1 MLLFKIKT
9 HPYITTTHRR
19 KLQLFIIMMSPFIF
33 ITNRVVAFLIM
44 VNLTYKLWV
53 QPLFDKTKKKRL
65 SKILLENKT
74 IIAFMFVFAYLLLLY
89 TIELP
94 PKYELPV
101 KIIPTLVITIIIIIK
116 LILAF
121 YRIIKNLKFSE
132 TTCKKA

>member
-1 MLLFKIKT
+1 
-9 HPYITTTHRR
+9 
-19 KLQLFIIMMSPFIF
+19 MMSPFIF

-132 TTCKKA
+132 TTCKKV